1 MFIYSVRA
9 SSIKL
14 VAIVALCVIGLGLLL
29 GASGNDAVFASA
41 NGVEINYGGVRSNEE
56 RIGFIEQFGLSVK
69 AEPTEENT
77 VALPETFDKV
87 LIEYNELQKLQ
98 GLDLSKYKSKRVTH
112 YTYEVTNYSHTGG
125 VFVNLYVSRGRI
137 VGCDLTG
144 LGDEAFVIP
153 LCEVD
158 VNKIK

>member
-14 VAIVALCVIGLGLLL
+14 AAIVALCVIGLGLLL

-56 RIGFIEQFGLSVK
+56 RIKFIGQFGLSVK
-69 AEPTEENT
+69 GEPTEENT
-77 VALPETFDKV
+77 VALPETFDRV
-87 LIEYNELQKLQ
+87 LNEYNELQKLQ
-98 GLDLSKYKSKRVTH
+98 GLDLTKYKSKRVTH
-112 YTYEVTNYSHTGG
+112 YTYEVTNYKHTGG
-125 VFVNLYVSRGRI
+125 VFVNLYISRGRV

-144 LGDEAFVIP
+144 LGEGAFVIP

-158 VNKIK
+158 VSRIT